1 MGAGES
7 EKYTDSVHIGDSI
20 TTNVV
25 NEPEAIIEAYE
36 MGKATKPSIRIPTF
50 LRSFVQSTDF
60 GVFKRSETWKAFAIA
75 GIMFVCISYAAL
87 SMFDSMDEIFQSDAE
102 PEPIPNI
109 VFESLNRTGIE
120 SELVN
125 QTGWF
130 NLDDLRGSIIIF
142 DMMAHDCSNCHAVQY
157 HLEDKM
163 IEWQTLADESNK
175 SFHII
180 AYGSWYGEDLAYLNE
195 SDANYDVPL
204 YPTGMGYAESVIL
217 EDGGTT
223 DPVRLFTTA
232 GTGQIPVVMVI
243 DEEGYIIERQATG
256 SPTDKWRSFDS
267 VVELALTTPV
277 TATEDMRIAWEEPST
292 SFVAVFVLGMILSI
306 LVYFSPCAF
315 PVLPGFISYYLSLG
329 AREDELIAA
338 GKLRNKMPSP
348 VVIGSLSG
356 FGMWT
361 FFLLIGIVAFVMGE
375 AFQKSG
381 LVHLIAVG
389 IAILLI
395 VLGSMM
401 LLGVTSHVM
410 GFVQKFVDKYSTTE
424 DDDIFTPRRN
434 MYLYGIGYAAASIDC
449 TAAAVLPFVLYL
461 GTLGGSAI
469 TLGIGGLMLG
479 LLILMIAVTVMV
491 GLGRQVMINFLRRAT
506 GMIKMVG
513 SWMMIMAGISL
524 TLYLTNRDAVSAVFG

>member
-1 MGAGES
+1 MGSADSGELNGG
-7 EKYTDSVHIGDSI
+7 K
-20 TTNVV
+20 VV
-25 NEPEAIIEAYE
+25 
-36 MGKATKPSIRIPTF
+36 
-50 LRSFVQSTDF
+50 
-60 GVFKRSETWKAFAIA
+60 
-75 GIMFVCISYAAL
+75 
-87 SMFDSMDEIFQSDAE
+87 
-102 PEPIPNI
+102 
-109 VFESLNRTGIE
+109 
-120 SELVN
+120 
-125 QTGWF
+125 
-130 NLDDLRGSIIIF
+130 
-142 DMMAHDCSNCHAVQY
+142 
-157 HLEDKM
+157 
-163 IEWQTLADESNK
+163 
-175 SFHII
+175 
-180 AYGSWYGEDLAYLNE
+180 
-195 SDANYDVPL
+195 
-204 YPTGMGYAESVIL
+204 
-217 EDGGTT
+217 

-267 VVELALTTPV
+267 VVELALSSQV
-277 TATEDMRIAWEEPST
+277 EETANLRIAWEEPST
-292 SFVAVFVLGMILSI
+292 SYVAVFALGMILSI

-338 GKLRNKMPSP
+338 GKLNNKMPSP

-361 FFLLIGIVAFVMGE
+361 FFLLIGIVAIVMGE

-381 LVHLIAVG
+381 LVHLIAIG

-395 VLGSMM
+395 ILGSMM

-461 GTLGGSAI
+461 STLGGSAI
-469 TLGIGGLMLG
+469 TLGIGGLMVG
-479 LLILMIAVTVMV
+479 LLILMIAVTVLV